1 MSDILIVLNKCD
13 QVIREEFCLFFIHK
27 HFKVS
32 FIEWKMRCND
42 NEVLMF
48 VDFLGR
54 YALKVFSFFLWTL
67 CHLVICK
74 KMTKETGLAKQKI
87 SLYIRHFYCFVRC
100 SVTHTFLLCN
110 RLFLTVKLN
119 LIHMRLKKNKQSKST
134 VEYLHFRQVQPE

>member
-13 QVIREEFCLFFIHK
+13 QIIREEFCLFFIHK

-48 VDFLGR
+48 VDFLGMLLR
-54 YALKVFSFFLWTL
+54 YFLS
-67 CHLVICK
+67 CK

-87 SLYIRHFYCFVRC
+87 SLYMRHFYCFVRC

-110 RLFLTVKLN
+110 RWFLTVKLN
-119 LIHMRLKKNKQSKST
+119 LIHMRLKKNKQSTSA
-134 VEYLHFRQVQPE
+134 VEYLHFRQGQPE